1 MPLIRLETSC
11 DLSDPDKKQSLTRAL
26 SKIAAEG
33 IGKPERY
40 VMASVHDK
48 VDMTMSGE
56 IGPCA
61 LVTIKSIGGLT
72 LTVNQTLATR
82 IDQMLQE
89 ELAISQDRI
98 YVTFEEMAPTHWA
111 FNGRTFA

>member
-11 DLSDPDKKQSLTRAL
+11 DLSDASKKQALTKAL
-26 SKIAAEG
+26 SRLAAEG
-33 IGKPERY
+33 IGKPEQY
-40 VMASVHDK
+40 VMASVHDNLA
-48 VDMTMSGE
+48 MSMSGQ
-56 IGPCA
+56 IGHCA

-72 LTVNQTLATR
+72 RAVNQHLAAQ

-98 YVTFEEMAPTHWA
+98 YITFEDLAPTHWA
-111 FNGRTFA
+111 FNGRTFG

>member
-11 DLSDPDKKQSLTRAL
+11 DLSHPGKRQSLTKAL
-26 SKIAAEG
+26 SKLASEG

-40 VMASVHDK
+40 VMAVIHDGLS
-48 VDMTMSGE
+48 MTMSGE
-56 IGPCA
+56 SGPCA
-61 LVTIKSIGGLT
+61 LVTIRSIGGLT
-72 LTVNQTLATR
+72 QAVNQTLATR

-98 YVTFEEMAPTHWA
+98 YILFEDIPPTHWA
-111 FNGRTFA
+111 FNGRTFG

>member
-11 DLSDPDKKQSLTRAL
+11 DLSNMGKKQSLTRAL
-26 SKIAAEG
+26 SKLAAEG

-56 IGPCA
+56 TGPCA

-72 LTVNQTLATR
+72 QGVNQTLATK
-82 IDQMLQE
+82 IDQLLQE
-89 ELAISQDRI
+89 ELGISQDCI
-98 YVTFEEMAPTHWA
+98 YITFEELAPTHWA